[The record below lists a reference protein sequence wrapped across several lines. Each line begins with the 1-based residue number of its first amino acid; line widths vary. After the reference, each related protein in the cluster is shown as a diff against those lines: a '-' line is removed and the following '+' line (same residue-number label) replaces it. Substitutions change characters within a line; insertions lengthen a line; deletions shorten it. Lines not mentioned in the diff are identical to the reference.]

1 MVTHGF
7 RAAVG
12 PVFFGHPH
20 LTNTATWGTLVPLS
34 GLVLREANPLPGGM
48 HVSIPKDTERNL
60 KPLSLPPSL
69 SLPSLS
75 LSLSLYIYISP
86 GRGHGNPL
94 QYFCLENPYGLK
106 SLVGYSPWG
115 CTESG
120 TTEVT

>member
-34 GLVLREANPLPGGM
+34 GLVLRETYPLPGSM

-60 KPLSLPPSL
+60 KPLSL
-69 SLPSLS
+69 
-75 LSLSLYIYISP
+75 SLYIYMYLPWKRAWQPTPVFWP
-86 GRGHGNPL
+86 G
-94 QYFCLENPYGLK
+94 E
-106 SLVGYSPWG
+106 SLW
-115 CTESG
+115 TEESG
-120 TTEVT
+120 GLQSMGLHSQAQLK

>member
-60 KPLSLPPSL
+60 KPLSL
-69 SLPSLS
+69 SLS
-75 LSLSLYIYISP
+75 LSLSPLSLSIYIYLPWKRAWQPTPVFLP
-86 GRGHGNPL
+86 G
-94 QYFCLENPYGLK
+94 E
-106 SLVGYSPWG
+106 SLW
-115 CTESG
+115 TEESG
-120 TTEVT
+120 GLQSMGLHRVRHN

>member
-34 GLVLREANPLPGGM
+34 GLVLREANPLPGSM

-60 KPLSLPPSL
+60 KPLSI
-69 SLPSLS
+69 
-75 LSLSLYIYISP
+75 YIYICISP

-94 QYFCLENPYGLK
+94 QYSGLENPYGLK

>member
-60 KPLSLPPSL
+60 NPLSLSL
-69 SLPSLS
+69 SLSLS
-75 LSLSLYIYISP
+75 PLSLSLYIYISP
-86 GRGHGNPL
+86 
-94 QYFCLENPYGLK
+94 LEEGMATHSSIFAWRIPMD
-106 SLVGYSPWG
+106 
-115 CTESG
+115 
-120 TTEVT
+120 